1 MAETD
6 CIDEVIFTSGLSSSR
21 TGMWNGIEFGW
32 ADYIYQGITLARYI
46 FTFTDAAQWNML
58 YERQAEFMSEIIEP
72 VYFQQAS
79 DISWNLYWVAVLTE
93 EQLQRLDLQKR
104 LTFSSNT
111 EFTRNLVV
119 SLEQLPN
126 RIPVGRVSLSWPA
139 GDLPQ
144 PADVWTDALN
154 RDGFGFCLSEYK
166 SAVLESYLETG
177 LPPKDKKSLRR
188 KREVQQSIQS
198 IREVRIPQDFR
209 PHYYP
214 KDWNIPLVSA
224 NVLYGP
230 NGTGKTSVL
239 SAIEAVLTGETSCG
253 GTQEQFEPDSGLELR
268 LNTDQGELA
277 VRPARDN
284 AEKKQREQRWY
295 LNRENNRTK
304 RQLNEVFHRFNYFSS
319 EEAFLFSTRHQDY
332 RDIFTKILYGP
343 NTDELWRNRSRYLE
357 ECKKYGVNLKSQMKM
372 LQKEKNQ
379 LVQLPPYDRF
389 ALTVLLTSSGLAISS
404 DLPLDKILE
413 TTQAVLTECEKVQ
426 DIHAVL
432 SREQIERRLA
442 EQRKAWTDEKTRR
455 DDYREK
461 YQQLQE
467 RHNQLQEEK
476 TALEQQRKR
485 LEEQNAALE
494 ALAPA
499 KQQLAFSIQHQTEL
513 NAYHAARAEKTEVT
527 RQLFDLE
534 LLLSDY
540 GEVLKNPPDFS
551 LEEAERRLNDLAFHL
566 SNLKQQQHGLEEKIQ
581 QEELMANQRSK
592 TMALLRS
599 SGLEFYEWDSDLDTC
614 PLCGTH
620 GITKS
625 VLLAHMEQD
634 QTQQQTTLMDLNRE
648 LTQVRTSLAATEAEI
663 SSTKE
668 REKQALVFD
677 HASKEVL
684 ARYPSLTNIKDIF
697 AFKDALQS
705 RLDECTRL
713 VSARK
718 VELQRLY
725 GAQFD
730 VDELM
735 PVEESRASL
744 AAFLF
749 SCGTE
754 FRSDTSD
761 GELLQMVLACQS
773 DLNEEIDANRRALSA
788 VQNDLQDD
796 SSVFVCKQYWASS
809 EQTSKIEENLSELER
824 EKTFWE
830 KVQFILKDPDLSA
843 ASLKSLCV
851 NIRDTVKSIMA
862 YEDYTERQSQYC
874 KKIQE
879 IGEKQERCAH
889 LQRAIEELE
898 PPTVY
903 AEQFIRQNIQQV
915 SQIFSSLHQPQEFS
929 KLEIDPDKGLV
940 GYRGK
945 EAIPVSQMSTG
956 QRTALVLSVFF
967 QMNLTADYTPAFL
980 LLDEPVANIDDLNI
994 LALIDFLREFVIT
1007 HHRQIIVTTANQN
1020 VAKLFRRKFSFLSED
1035 YQELSFYR
1043 EQELQL
1049 RIIKRN
1055 YSQQQTVKNEVL

>member
-1 MAETD
+1 MAGTD
-6 CIDEVIFTSGLSSSR
+6 CIDEVIFTSGLSSGC
-21 TGMWNGIEFGW
+21 TGVWHGIEYGW
-32 ADYIYQGITLARYI
+32 ADCIYQGITFAKYI
-46 FTFTDAAQWNML
+46 FTFTDAVQWNML
-58 YERQAEFMSEIIEP
+58 YEKQAEFMSEIIEP
-72 VYFQQAS
+72 VYFQQAN
-79 DISWNLYWVAVLTE
+79 DISWNLYWAAVLAE
-93 EQLQRLDLQKR
+93 EQLQQLDLQKR

-111 EFTRNLVV
+111 KFTRNLVV

-126 RIPVGRVSLSWPA
+126 RIPVGRVPLSRPA
-139 GDLPQ
+139 QDLPQ
-144 PADVWTDALN
+144 PVDAWTDTLE
-154 RDGFGFCLSEYK
+154 RDGLSFCLSEYK
-166 SAVLESYLETG
+166 LTVLESYLETG
-177 LPPKDKKSLRR
+177 LSPKNKKSSRR
-188 KREVQQSIQS
+188 KNAAQQSIQS
-198 IREVRIPQDFR
+198 IQEVRIPQGFR
-209 PHYYP
+209 RHYYP
-214 KDWNIPLVSA
+214 KSWNIPLVSA

-253 GTQEQFEPDSGLELR
+253 GTQEQFELDSGLELR
-268 LNTDQGELA
+268 LNTDHGELS
-277 VRPARDN
+277 VRPAKDN

-304 RQLNEVFHRFNYFSS
+304 TQLNEIFHRFNYFSS

-357 ECKKYGVNLKSQMKM
+357 ECKKYGVNLKAQMEM
-372 LQKEKNQ
+372 LQNEKNQ
-379 LVQLPPYDRF
+379 LVQLPRSDRF
-389 ALTVLLTSSGLAISS
+389 SLTVLLTSSGLAIPA
-404 DLPLDKILE
+404 DLPLDKMLE
-413 TTQAVLTECEKVQ
+413 TAQTVLTECQKFQ

-432 SREQIERRLA
+432 SKKQIEHKLS
-442 EQRKAWTDEKTRR
+442 EQRKVWEDEKARR
-455 DDYREK
+455 DGYKKK
-461 YQQLQE
+461 YQQIQEQYKHLQE
-467 RHNQLQEEK
+467 K
-476 TALEQQRKR
+476 KAALEQRQQRLK
-485 LEEQNAALE
+485 EQNATLE
-494 ALAPA
+494 ALTPI
-499 KQQLAFSIQHQTEL
+499 KQKFAFSIQHQAEL
-513 NAYHAARAEKTEVT
+513 NAYHAAREAKAEAA

-551 LEEAERRLNDLAFHL
+551 LEEAERRLNDLTIHL
-566 SNLKQQQHGLEEKIQ
+566 SNLKREQHDLEEKIR

-599 SGLEFYEWDSDLDTC
+599 SGLVFYEWDSDLDTC

-625 VLLAHMEQD
+625 ILLAHMEQD

-648 LTQVRTSLAATEAEI
+648 LTQVRTSLAATEAKI
-663 SSTKE
+663 SDTKE
-668 REKQALVFD
+668 RQKQALAFD
-677 HASKEVL
+677 QATKAIL
-684 ARYPSLTNIKDIF
+684 AKCPNLTVSKDIF
-697 AFKDALQS
+697 AFEDALQS

-713 VSARK
+713 VSGRK
-718 VELQRLY
+718 AELQRLC

-744 AAFLF
+744 AVFLA
-749 SCGTE
+749 SYGTE
-754 FRSDTSD
+754 FHGDTSD
-761 GELLQMVLACQS
+761 GELLQMISDCQS
-773 DLNEEIDANRRALSA
+773 SLDEEIDANRKALLS

-796 SSVFVCKQYWASS
+796 SSVLVYKQYWAAS
-809 EQTSKIEENLSELER
+809 EQVSKIEGELSELER
-824 EKTFWE
+824 GKTFWE
-830 KVQFILKDPDLSA
+830 KVQFILKEPDLSA
-843 ASLKSLCV
+843 ASLQSLCV
-851 NIRDTVKSIMA
+851 NICDTVKSIMA
-862 YEDYTERQSQYC
+862 YEDYMERQSQYC

-879 IGEKQERCAH
+879 IGEKQERCTR
-889 LQRAIEELE
+889 LQYALEELE

-945 EAIPVSQMSTG
+945 ETIPVSQMSTG

-980 LLDEPVANIDDLNI
+980 LLDEPVANIDDLNV

-1007 HHRQIIVTTANQN
+1007 HHRQIVVTTANQN

-1035 YQELSFYR
+1035 YQELNFYR

-1055 YSQQQTVKNEVL
+1055 YSQQQTVKSEML

>member
-6 CIDEVIFTSGLSSSR
+6 CIDEVIFTSGLSSDR
-21 TGMWNGIEFGW
+21 TGVWNGIEFGW

-46 FTFTDAAQWNML
+46 FTFTDAAQWNVL

-79 DISWNLYWVAVLTE
+79 DISWNLYWVAVLAE

-111 EFTRNLVV
+111 EFTRNLIV
-119 SLEQLPN
+119 SLEQLPS
-126 RIPVGRVSLSWPA
+126 RIPVGRVSLSRPA

-144 PADVWTDALN
+144 PVDVWTDAL
-154 RDGFGFCLSEYK
+154 DPDDFGFCLSEYR

-188 KREVQQSIQS
+188 KHEIQQSIQS
-198 IREVRIPQDFR
+198 IREIRIPQNFR
-209 PHYYP
+209 SHYYP
-214 KDWNIPLVSA
+214 KDWNIPLVST

-239 SAIEAVLTGETSCG
+239 SAIEAALTGETFCG

-277 VRPARDN
+277 VRPAGDN

-304 RQLNEVFHRFNYFSS
+304 TQLNEVFHRFNYFSS
-319 EEAFLFSTRHQDY
+319 EEAFLFSTKQQDY
-332 RDIFTKILYGP
+332 HDIFTKILYGP
-343 NTDELWRNRSRYLE
+343 YTDELWYNRSRYLE
-357 ECKKYGVNLKSQMKM
+357 ECKKYGTNLKTQMEM
-372 LQKEKNQ
+372 LQNEKDQ
-379 LVQLPPYDRF
+379 LVQLPPSDRF
-389 ALTVLLTSSGLAISS
+389 ALTVLLNSYGLAIPS
-404 DLPLDKILE
+404 DWPLEKILE
-413 TTQAVLTECEKVQ
+413 TAQTVLTECQKFQ
-426 DIHAVL
+426 DICAVL
-432 SREQIERRLA
+432 SREQVEHKLS
-442 EQRKAWTDEKTRR
+442 EQREAWEAEKAQR
-455 DDYREK
+455 DDYKEK
-461 YQQLQE
+461 YRQLQE
-467 RHNQLQEEK
+467 RYNQLQEKK
-476 TALEQQRKR
+476 TALERRWKR

-494 ALAPA
+494 ALMPA
-499 KQQLAFSIQHQTEL
+499 KQQFAFSIQHQTKL
-513 NAYHAARAEKTEVT
+513 NAYHAAQAEKTEVT
-527 RQLFDLE
+527 RQLSDLE

-551 LEEAERRLNDLAFHL
+551 LEEAERRLNDLTLHL
-566 SNLKQQQHGLEEKIQ
+566 SNLKREQHGLEEKIQ

-599 SGLEFYEWDSDLDTC
+599 SGLEFYEWDSDLNTC
-614 PLCGTH
+614 PLCGTQ

-625 VLLAHMEQD
+625 VLLAHMKQD
-634 QTQQQTTLMDLNRE
+634 QTQQQAALMDLNRE
-648 LTQVRTSLAATEAEI
+648 LTQVCSSLEAAEAEI

-668 REKQALVFD
+668 RQKQAMMFD
-677 HASKEVL
+677 QASKAVL
-684 ARYPSLTNIKDIF
+684 AKYPDLTNSKDIF
-697 AFKDALQS
+697 TFEDALQS
-705 RLDECTRL
+705 RLNECTRL
-713 VSARK
+713 VSGRK
-718 VELQRLY
+718 AELQRLC

-730 VDELM
+730 VDDLM
-735 PVEESRASL
+735 SVEESRASL

-749 SCGTE
+749 SCGAE

-761 GELLQMVLACQS
+761 EELLQMVSDCQS
-773 DLNEEIDANRRALSA
+773 DLNEEINANRKALLA

-796 SSVFVCKQYWASS
+796 LPVFVYKQYWAAS
-809 EQTSKIEENLSELER
+809 EQTSKIEGELSELER

-843 ASLKSLCV
+843 ASLKSLCM
-851 NIRDTVKSIMA
+851 NICDTVKSIMA
-862 YEDYTERQSQYC
+862 YEDYMEKQSQYC
-874 KKIQE
+874 KRIQE
-879 IGEKQERCAH
+879 IGKKLERCAH
-889 LQRAIEELE
+889 LQRALEELE

-929 KLEIDPDKGLV
+929 KLELDPDKGLV

-945 EAIPVSQMSTG
+945 ETIPVSQMSTG

-1020 VAKLFRRKFSFLSED
+1020 VAKLFRRKFSFLTND
-1035 YQELSFYR
+1035 FQELNFCR

-1049 RIIKRN
+1049 RIVKRS
-1055 YSQQQTVKNEVL
+1055 YSQQQIVKSEVL

>member
-21 TGMWNGIEFGW
+21 TGVWNGIEFGW
-32 ADYIYQGITLARYI
+32 ADYIYQGVTLARYI
-46 FTFTDAAQWNML
+46 FTFTDAAQWNVL

-79 DISWNLYWVAVLTE
+79 DISWNLYWVAVLAE

-104 LTFSSNT
+104 LTFSGNT

-119 SLEQLPN
+119 SLEQLPS
-126 RIPVGRVSLSWPA
+126 RIPVGRVPLSRPA

-144 PADVWTDALN
+144 PADIWTDALY
-154 RDGFGFCLSEYK
+154 RDGFGFCLNEYK

-177 LPPKDKKSLRR
+177 LPSKGKKPLWR
-188 KREVQQSIQS
+188 KCEVQQSIRN
-198 IREVRIPQDFR
+198 IREVRIPQNFR

-214 KDWNIPLVSA
+214 RDWNIPLVSA

-253 GTQEQFEPDSGLELR
+253 GTQEQFEADSGLELR

-304 RQLNEVFHRFNYFSS
+304 TQLNEVFHRFNYFSS
-319 EEAFLFSTRHQDY
+319 EEAFLFSAKQQDY

-343 NTDELWRNRSRYLE
+343 NTEELWRNRTRYLE
-357 ECKKYGVNLKSQMKM
+357 ECKKYGVNLKIQVEM
-372 LQKEKNQ
+372 LQNEMDQ
-379 LVQLPPYDRF
+379 LAELPPADRF
-389 ALTVLLTSSGLAISS
+389 ALTVLLTSSGLAISP
-404 DLPLDKILE
+404 DLPLEKILK
-413 TTQAVLTECEKVQ
+413 TTQTVLTECQKFQ
-426 DIHAVL
+426 DIYAVL
-432 SREQIERRLA
+432 SREQIEHKLS
-442 EQRKAWTDEKTRR
+442 EQRKAWEAEKARR
-455 DDYREK
+455 DDYKEK
-461 YQQLQE
+461 YRQIQEQNERLQE
-467 RHNQLQEEK
+467 KK
-476 TALEQQRKR
+476 TALEQQQQR
-485 LEEQNAALE
+485 LKEQNAALE
-494 ALAPA
+494 ALTPA
-499 KQQLAFSIQHQTEL
+499 KQQFAFSIQHQTEL
-513 NAYHAARAEKTEVT
+513 NAYHAARAEKTEAAH
-527 RQLFDLE
+527 QLFDLE

-540 GEVLKNPPDFS
+540 GEVLKNPPDLS
-551 LEEAERRLNDLAFHL
+551 LEEAERRLNDLTLHL
-566 SNLKQQQHGLEEKIQ
+566 SNLKQEQHGLEEKIQ

-663 SSTKE
+663 NGTKE
-668 REKQALVFD
+668 QQKQALAFD
-677 HASKEVL
+677 QATKAIL
-684 ARYPSLTNIKDIF
+684 AKCPNLTVSKDIF
-697 AFKDALQS
+697 AFEDALQS

-713 VSARK
+713 VSGRK
-718 VELQRLY
+718 AELQRLC

-735 PVEESRASL
+735 PVEESRAGL
-744 AAFLF
+744 TAFLA
-749 SCGTE
+749 SHGTE
-754 FRSDTSD
+754 FHGDTSD
-761 GELLQMVLACQS
+761 GKLLQMISDCQNS
-773 DLNEEIDANRRALSA
+773 LDEEIGANRKALLS

-796 SSVFVCKQYWASS
+796 AAVFVYKQYWAAA
-809 EQTSKIEENLSELER
+809 EQVSKIEGELSELER
-824 EKTFWE
+824 GKTFWE
-830 KVQFILKDPDLSA
+830 KVQFILKEPDLSA

-851 NIRDTVKSIMA
+851 NICDTVKSIMA

-879 IGEKQERCAH
+879 IGEKQERCTR
-889 LQRAIEELE
+889 LQHALEELE

-903 AEQFIRQNIQQV
+903 AEQFIRQNIHQV
-915 SQIFSSLHQPQEFS
+915 SLIFSSLHQPQEFS

-945 EAIPVSQMSTG
+945 ETIPVSQMSTG

-980 LLDEPVANIDDLNI
+980 LLDEPVANIDDLNV

-1007 HHRQIIVTTANQN
+1007 HHRQIVVTTANQN
-1020 VAKLFRRKFSFLSED
+1020 VAKLFRRKFSFLFED

-1055 YSQQQTVKNEVL
+1055 YSQQQTVKNEML